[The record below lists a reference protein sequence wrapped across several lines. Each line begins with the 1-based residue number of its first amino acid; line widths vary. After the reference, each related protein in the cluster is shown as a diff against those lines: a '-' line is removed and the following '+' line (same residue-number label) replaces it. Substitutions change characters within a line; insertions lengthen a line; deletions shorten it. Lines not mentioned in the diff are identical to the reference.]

1 MQISVELSLSPLQDD
16 FEAPIKN
23 FIKTLRNSG
32 FKVMENPL
40 STQIFGEYDKLMEFL
55 SEEIKESFTSLDHVV
70 LAMKLVKSNRSD
82 YVADF

>member
-70 LAMKLVKSNRSD
+70 LTMKLVKSNRSD